1 MKMFGLVEIT
11 RSFTAMNTN
20 VEAVVCVPS
29 GGEKQAENALLLVQ
43 DIFTSVEA
51 ALSRF
56 IPDSEISRL
65 NRSAGQPFQASSL
78 LFTVMTLAKAAAE
91 TTGGIFDPTI
101 LPFLMAAGYDRSF
114 EQLVTQSILP
124 VLEIKSRYTWRDII
138 LDAAASTITI
148 PAGAGVDLGG
158 IAKGWTVDY
167 AGQKL
172 KDFSGFAIDAG
183 GDILLGGKRADG
195 SLWPIGVVDP
205 FNLQENLTVL
215 ELSDCAICTS
225 TTTRRRWRLD
235 GFSGHHLIDPRH
247 GKPADSAVV
256 SVTVIA
262 DSAAR
267 AEVIAKT
274 ALILGPDEGMQFIH
288 SQTGAQGIIVLN
300 NGVLLRSEET
310 REAGYVR

>member
-1 MKMFGLVEIT
+1 
-11 RSFTAMNTN
+11 
-20 VEAVVCVPS
+20 
-29 GGEKQAENALLLVQ
+29 LLLVQ

-65 NRSAGQPFQASSL
+65 NRSAGQPFQASS
-78 LFTVMTLAKAAAE
+78 
-91 TTGGIFDPTI
+91 
-101 LPFLMAAGYDRSF
+101 
-114 EQLVTQSILP
+114 
-124 VLEIKSRYTWRDII
+124 
-138 LDAAASTITI
+138 
-148 PAGAGVDLGG
+148 VDLGG

-225 TTTRRRWRLD
+225 TTTRRCWRLD
-235 GFSGHHLIDPRH
+235 GFSGHHLIDSRH

>member
-1 MKMFGLVEIT
+1 MFGLVEIT

-65 NRSAGQPFQASSL
+65 NRSAGQPFQASS
-78 LFTVMTLAKAAAE
+78 
-91 TTGGIFDPTI
+91 
-101 LPFLMAAGYDRSF
+101 
-114 EQLVTQSILP
+114 
-124 VLEIKSRYTWRDII
+124 
-138 LDAAASTITI
+138 
-148 PAGAGVDLGG
+148 VDLGG